1 MNFTMKVEIPA
12 GSITRYSFDE
22 KGRLKVKHFQSM
34 PVSYPANYGYIED
47 TLAEDGAASDV
58 LVLTREPLYPATYI
72 DIRVIGY
79 IDMTD
84 GGEKDEKFIAVP
96 VSSVDPTYDEITSV
110 FDLPKAELD
119 RIYAFYSVY
128 KNLPAGRKHVELN
141 GYKDHIEAQEILTQA
156 SLRYINSTNTSRMA

>member
-1 MNFTMKVEIPA
+1 MKYTMKVEIPA

-34 PVSYPANYGYIED
+34 PVSYPANYGYIDE
-47 TLAEDGAASDV
+47 TLADDGAEADV
-58 LVLTREPLYPATYI
+58 LVITRESLLPATYI
-72 DIRVIGY
+72 DVKVIGY

-96 VSSVDPTYDEITSV
+96 VEEVDPTYAEINSV

-119 RIYAFYSVY
+119 RIYAFYRVY
-128 KNLPAGRKHVELN
+128 KQLPEGRKTVELN
-141 GYKDHIEAQEILTQA
+141 GYKDEHEAKQLLDIAQQRFIKSA
-156 SLRYINSTNTSRMA
+156 A

>member
-1 MNFTMKVEIPA
+1 MNYTMKVEIPA
-12 GSITRYSFDE
+12 GSITRYNFDE

-34 PVSYPANYGYIED
+34 PVSYPANYGYIDE
-47 TLAEDGAASDV
+47 TLADDGAEADV
-58 LVLTREPLYPATYI
+58 LVITREPLLPATYI
-72 DIRVIGY
+72 DIKVIGY

-96 VSSVDPTYDEITSV
+96 VEDVDPTYAEINSV

-128 KNLPAGRKHVELN
+128 KQLPEGRKTVELN
-141 GYKDHIEAQEILTQA
+141 GYKDEHLAKELLGIAQQRFSSA
-156 SLRYINSTNTSRMA
+156 K

>member
-1 MNFTMKVEIPA
+1 MKVEIPA

-34 PVSYPANYGYIED
+34 PVSYPANYGYIDE
-47 TLAEDGAASDV
+47 TLADDGAASDV
-58 LVLTREPLYPATYI
+58 LVITREPLLPATYI
-72 DIRVIGY
+72 DIKVIGY

-96 VSSVDPTYDEITSV
+96 IEDVDPTYADINSI

-119 RIYAFYSVY
+119 RIYAFYSIY
-128 KNLPAGRKHVELN
+128 KQLPAGRKEVQLD
-141 GYKDHIEAQEILTQA
+141 GYQDEKAAYALLDKAQA
-156 SLRYINSTNTSRMA
+156 RFAKSVA